1 MQRPPAGGLCIFA
14 ISGTTIIP
22 AMITPAITY
31 ALNHLLRQQS
41 WAAQRLAP
49 HAGCT
54 IEINAPAVPAL
65 RVRVADDGTLLPAS
79 DTDATQLKIT
89 LSPDA
94 LPRLLQ
100 RDERLMQAV
109 TIEGAAGIAADVQH
123 VFRNLEWDFEHD
135 LSKIVGDIAARR
147 LAEFARGTIAW
158 QRDAGARFAHNL
170 AEYWTEE
177 RPLIAVRSDVE
188 AFCRDVDRAAEDLER
203 LAKRIESLS

>member
-1 MQRPPAGGLCIFA
+1 
-14 ISGTTIIP
+14 
-22 AMITPAITY
+22 MITPGITF

-54 IEINAPAVPAL
+54 IEVIAPAVPPL
-65 RVRVADDGTLLPAS
+65 RVRIDDDGTLLPAP
-79 DTDATQLKIT
+79 DNDATQLKIT
-89 LSPDA
+89 LAPDA
-94 LPRLLQ
+94 LPRLMQ

-123 VFRNLEWDFEHD
+123 VFRNIEWDFEHD

-147 LAEFARGTIAW
+147 LAEFARGAAAW
-158 QRDAGARFAHNL
+158 QRDAGARIAHNL

-188 AFCRDVDRAAEDLER
+188 SFCRDVDRVADDLER
-203 LAKRIESLS
+203 LAKRIESLA